1 MITSETPE
9 QQELR
14 YFASLLRTSEKTTS
28 VIKKPYESLF
38 IQATKEH
45 LKGNLESALKTYS
58 RSVDLTPNNIN
69 ISSF

>member
-28 VIKKPYESLF
+28 VIKKP
-38 IQATKEH
+38 EH
-45 LKGNLESALKTYS
+45 I
-58 RSVDLTPNNIN
+58 NNIN
-69 ISSF
+69 LSLIHI